1 MDVEALLKDPI
12 NYLKTKNK
20 KDIINFLKQCDSAF
34 FNTNITILTDDMY
47 DLVKNY
53 LKDLDPKNAYFKRVG
68 ADEDNKVKLPF
79 WMGSLDKI
87 KDDEKAIDSW
97 KKKYSGSAILSD
109 KLDGISCLFY
119 KNDNDI
125 KIYTRGNGTEGQD
138 ISHLRNYIT
147 FPNIKETKISIRG
160 ELIISRNNWEL
171 IKDLGSNARNVV
183 AGAIHSKILNKKI
196 LEHIEFL
203 AYDILL
209 PKMKIEDSFSY
220 FIKNNIK
227 CAYYK
232 LLEENDINLQIHKLY
247 EIQLILLFC
256 YWWP

>member
-1 MDVEALLKDPI
+1 MDIDALLKDPN

-20 KDIINFLKQCDSAF
+20 KDIVSFLQECDTAF
-34 FNTNITILTDDMY
+34 FNTNKTILSDDMY

-53 LKDLDPKNAYFKRVG
+53 LKKIDPKNPYFKRIG
-68 ADEDNKVKLPF
+68 ADEETKVTLPY

-87 KDDEKAIDSW
+87 KDDQKAIDSW
-97 KKKYSGSAILSD
+97 KKKYKGSAIVSD

-147 FPNIKETKISIRG
+147 FPNINETKFAIRG
-160 ELIISRNNWEL
+160 ELIISRKNWDL

-183 AGAIHSKILNKKI
+183 AGAIHSKILNKTI
-196 LEHIEFL
+196 LGHIEFL
-203 AYDILL
+203 AYDIMY
-209 PKMKIEDSFSY
+209 PEMKIEDSFNY
-220 FIKNNIK
+220 FTKNNIK
-227 CAYYK
+227 SAYYK
-232 LLEENDINLQIHKLY
+232 LLEFDDINLQTLSKHL
-247 EIQLILLFC
+247 
-256 YWWP
+256 